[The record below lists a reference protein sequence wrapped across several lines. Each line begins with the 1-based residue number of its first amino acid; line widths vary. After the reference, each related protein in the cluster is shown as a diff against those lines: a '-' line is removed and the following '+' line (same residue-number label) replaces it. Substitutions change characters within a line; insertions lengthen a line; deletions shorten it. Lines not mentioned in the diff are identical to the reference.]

1 VTSQVAYGDDKSD
14 SELDSNMLV
23 NNLIVGFLFA
33 FGNADHDFKMSV
45 TEVVYKE
52 ETKAFEAKVYLFTD
66 DLTATLTGDPMAALP
81 ASKTIGDY
89 VLKHLELSVND
100 SKQTLTFQSIRQ
112 KNDQVLAS
120 FSTPVFT
127 QKIKKINV
135 KNSLLIEK
143 FREQTNMV
151 YALLPGK
158 GRETEMLNA
167 GDLEGEFSF

>member
-1 VTSQVAYGDDKSD
+1 
-14 SELDSNMLV
+14 MLIFKF
-23 NNLIVGFLFA
+23 LFPFLFA
-33 FGNADHDFKMSV
+33 FGNADHAFKMSV

-52 ETKAFEAKVYLFTD
+52 ETKAFEVKVYLFID
-66 DLTATLTGDPMAALP
+66 DLTATLTGEPNAALP

-89 VLKHLELSVND
+89 VLKHLELSVNG
-100 SKQTLTFQSIRQ
+100 SKQALTFQSIRQ
-112 KNDQVLAS
+112 KNDQVLAT

-158 GRETEMLNA
+158 GRETELLNA
-167 GDLEGEFSF
+167 GDVEGEFSF

>member
-1 VTSQVAYGDDKSD
+1 
-14 SELDSNMLV
+14 MLV
-23 NNLIVGFLFA
+23 FKFLFPFLFA
-33 FGNADHDFKMSV
+33 FGKPDHDFKMSV

-52 ETKAFEAKVYLFTD
+52 ETKAFEVKVYLFID
-66 DLTATLTGDPMAALP
+66 DLTATLTGDPNAALP
-81 ASKTIGDY
+81 TSKTIGDY
-89 VLKHLELSVND
+89 VLKHLELNVNGG
-100 SKQTLTFQSIRQ
+100 KQVLSFQSIRQ
-112 KNDQVLAS
+112 KNDQVLAT

-158 GRETEMLNA
+158 VRETELLNA
-167 GDLEGEFSF
+167 GDVEGEFSF